1 MHSQAF
7 LDLLDQQGILSP
19 MDIESLREQVVAA
32 DSPIHPVFVAR
43 RLVTA
48 GYLNPYHAKTLL
60 SELAQA
66 VRDAAQADP
75 SLADTAEESPSSDLE
90 DTLEAFADLELA
102 PIETK
107 DLLSCPEEAIP
118 MLPSARLRGP
128 LAWGRS
134 GKSLNLGAARYER
147 YLLPACFLLMGIGLL
162 WLVFLMLR
170 AVGS

>member
-1 MHSQAF
+1 MPMHSQAF

-66 VRDAAQADP
+66 VRGTPHKQIRRW
-75 SLADTAEESPSSDLE
+75 L
-90 DTLEAFADLELA
+90 
-102 PIETK
+102 
-107 DLLSCPEEAIP
+107 IP
-118 MLPSARLRGP
+118 PKSRHLRTSRTRWRRLRT
-128 LAWGRS
+128 WNWRRS
-134 GKSLNLGAARYER
+134 RRKT
-147 YLLPACFLLMGIGLL
+147 C
-162 WLVFLMLR
+162 
-170 AVGS
+170 